1 MKKFLF
7 AIALVAFVGSTPA
20 VSYALSNDISIIK
33 NDDDKK
39 KKAAAEKAAKK
50 AALAEARAEAR
61 AEAKA
66 KAKLEAEAKKE
77 KSCGTG
83 EKKSGCCS
91 QKAAQ

>member
-7 AIALVAFVGSTPA
+7 AIALVAFIGSTPA
-20 VSYALSNDISIIK
+20 VSYALSNEISIIK

-50 AALAEARAEAR
+50 AALAEARA
-61 AEAKA
+61 KA
-66 KAKLEAEAKKE
+66 KAE
-77 KSCGTG
+77 KASCGKG

>member
-7 AIALVAFVGSTPA
+7 AIALVAFIGSTPA
-20 VSYALSNDISIIK
+20 VSYALSNDISIVK
-33 NDDDKK
+33 LAFANDDDKK

-50 AALAEARAEAR
+50 VAL

-66 KAKLEAEAKKE
+66 KAKAEKA
-77 KSCGTG
+77 SCNKG
-83 EKKSGCCS
+83 EKKTGCCS

>member
-7 AIALVAFVGSTPA
+7 AIALVAFLGSTPA
-20 VSYALSNDISIIK
+20 VSYALSNDISIVK

-50 AALAEARAEAR
+50 AALAEAK
-61 AEAKA
+61 AKA
-66 KAKLEAEAKKE
+66 KAE
-77 KSCGTG
+77 KSSCNKG

-91 QKAAQ
+91 QKTAL

>member
-7 AIALVAFVGSTPA
+7 AIALVAFLGSTPA
-20 VSYALSNDISIIK
+20 VSYALSNDISIVK

-61 AEAKA
+61 AKA
-66 KAKLEAEAKKE
+66 KAE
-77 KSCGTG
+77 KSSCNKG
-83 EKKSGCCS
+83 EKKTGCCS
-91 QKAAQ
+91 QKTAL